1 MQAVILVSGSNDE
14 VEKFTY
20 LENLVS
26 ATGGTDQD
34 VEIRL
39 VIAWS
44 SFSAMES
51 KHHHKKNESKYIQ
64 LRCESS
70 FTLHIQVLDSN
81 TKSHMQDTR
90 IHRQMFSK
98 SCDCTLARHHLQP

>member
-14 VEKFTY
+14 VEKITY

-34 VEIRL
+34 IEIRL
-39 VIAWS
+39 VS
-44 SFSAMES
+44 VSAMES
-51 KHHHKKNESKYIQ
+51 KHQKKNESKYIQ

-70 FTLHIQVLDSN
+70 FTLRIQVLDSN

-90 IHRQMFSK
+90 IHRQMFRK
-98 SCDCTLARHHLQP
+98 SCDCTLARHNQQP

>member
-20 LENLVS
+20 QGNFVS

-44 SFSAMES
+44 SVSAMES
-51 KHHHKKNESKYIQ
+51 KHQKKNESKYIQ

-70 FTLHIQVLDSN
+70 FTLRIQVLDSN

-90 IHRQMFSK
+90 IHRQMFRK
-98 SCDCTLARHHLQP
+98 SCDCTLARHNQQP

>member
-1 MQAVILVSGSNDE
+1 MQAVTLASGSNDE

-20 LENLVS
+20 LGNLVS

-34 VEIRL
+34 VQIRL

-51 KHHHKKNESKYIQ
+51 KHHQKKKNIFNSDVKV
-64 LRCESS
+64 
-70 FTLHIQVLDSN
+70 VLLYA
-81 TKSHMQDTR
+81 
-90 IHRQMFSK
+90 SK
-98 SCDCTLARHHLQP
+98 SWNVTQRVTCKIQGFIDKCLGRVVTTLARHNQQP